1 MTASLQLG
9 SGPASPPK
17 PKVQRYQLRPWLVVP
32 WLSRQYCLFEGK
44 RACRAD
50 QLVGFEENVGVG
62 RLLPRKEADRHKRR
76 TTQQPHQHDLS
87 VSTPVRIV
95 KRAGHR
101 PSQAAAHQA
110 RNRTH
115 ILTLPMK
122 VTATRQF
129 EQSLLDRGVPAP
141 RAVAVLRAA
150 TCAFAVRRR
159 NALTVI

>member
-1 MTASLQLG
+1 MVGG
-9 SGPASPPK
+9 SMPVSPVPFISRRLF
-17 PKVQRYQLRPWLVVP
+17 QARY
-32 WLSRQYCLFEGK
+32 FGK

-50 QLVGFEENVGVG
+50 QLVGFEENVCVG
-62 RLLPRKEADRHKRR
+62 RLLPRKEADRHKRGA
-76 TTQQPHQHDLS
+76 TQQPHEHDLS

-129 EQSLLDRGVPAP
+129 ETKLARSRSARASSRCGGLL
-141 RAVAVLRAA
+141 AA
-150 TCAFAVRRR
+150 TLLSLCAAGMH
-159 NALTVI
+159 